1 MEIGPLIEILEV
13 ELLPEEGTGPGE
25 AAEPG
30 EPELEESKEEA
41 GREQT
46 GPPQRALHDRSPRRA
61 AGKSA
66 SATDPSPRHRS

>member
-1 MEIGPLIEILEV
+1 MEIGPLTEILEV
-13 ELLPEEGTGPGE
+13 ELLPEEGAGPGE
-25 AAEPG
+25 LEP
-30 EPELEESKEEA
+30 EESKEEA

-66 SATDPSPRHRS
+66 SATAPSPRHRS